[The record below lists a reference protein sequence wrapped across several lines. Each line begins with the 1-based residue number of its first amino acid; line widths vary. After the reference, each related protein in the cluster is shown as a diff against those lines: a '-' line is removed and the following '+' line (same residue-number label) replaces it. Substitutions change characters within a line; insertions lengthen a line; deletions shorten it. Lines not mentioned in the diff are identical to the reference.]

1 MLSLSPCVPML
12 AVLSILPHSLAPPPC
27 QRLPS
32 AAFTLLHESPPWLLG
47 DAAPQPRGR
56 ARPCQGCLF
65 QPPLS
70 PPQTART
77 IRRRHCYPPTW
88 KRWAFYLCPGA
99 LIAAAAVLLYA
110 FVETEENYFYIHS
123 IWHLLIAGSVGF
135 LLPPRAKPSRRLG
148 PLPRRKG
155 CGYQLCVNE
164 QEELGLVDPAVASI
178 NSICTS

>member
-1 MLSLSPCVPML
+1 MN
-12 AVLSILPHSLAPPPC
+12 
-27 QRLPS
+27 PS
-32 AAFTLLHESPPWLLG
+32 PWLLR
-47 DAAPQPRGR
+47 DVSPRHKGC
-56 ARPCQGCLF
+56 ACPCSGCPF
-65 QPPLS
+65 QPVLS
-70 PPQTART
+70 PLQTART

>member
-1 MLSLSPCVPML
+1 MVSLMSPPF
-12 AVLSILPHSLAPPPC
+12 SC
-27 QRLPS
+27 QHLPS
-32 AAFTLLHESPPWLLG
+32 AAFPLPH
-47 DAAPQPRGR
+47 D
-56 ARPCQGCLF
+56 
-65 QPPLS
+65 PLS
-70 PPQTART
+70 LAPEGRVTVAQTWWLSLPRAPLAGCPLPFPQTART

-164 QEELGLVDPAVASI
+164 QEELGLVDPGVASI
-178 NSICTS
+178 NSICTG